1 MAGEDRQD
9 HRKNSAHR
17 RLNTLNNSNAFGQP
31 LGHALPEWVAPAL
44 PEHSALHGR
53 HCSVVPL
60 DVATHAEALFAA
72 NARAADDRMWTYL
85 FYGPFKNFTHYRDWL
100 TEAAASRDP
109 LYYTVVDPVH
119 GPVGVLSYMR
129 LDPAHGVIEIGH
141 LAFSPLLQ
149 RSVAATETLFLML
162 QNAFALGYRRC
173 EWKCNAL
180 NAPSR
185 RAAQRLGFSFEGLF
199 RQARVDK
206 GHSRDTAW
214 YAIIDRE
221 WPALKTAY
229 ERWLDPLNF
238 DSAGQQ
244 RVALSSLT
252 QPLLHQR
259 G

>member
-1 MAGEDRQD
+1 MNIR
-9 HRKNSAHR
+9 NP
-17 RLNTLNNSNAFGQP
+17 FGQA
-31 LGHALPEWVAPAL
+31 LGRAMPDWVAPVV
-44 PEHSALHGR
+44 PERTPMKGR
-53 HCSVVPL
+53 YCSVVPV
-60 DVATHAEALFAA
+60 DVAAHAEALYAA
-72 NARAADDRMWTYL
+72 NAREADARMWTYL
-85 FYGPFKNFTHYRDWL
+85 FYGPFENFAHYRDWL
-100 TEAAASRDP
+100 TEAAARRDP
-109 LYYTVVDPVH
+109 LYYTIVDPLH

-149 RSVAATETLFLML
+149 RSVAATEALFLML
-162 QNAFALGYRRC
+162 QNAFDLGYRRC

-206 GHSRDTAW
+206 GHSRDTSW
-214 YAIIDRE
+214 YAIIDSE
-221 WPALKTAY
+221 WPALKAAF
-229 ERWLDPLNF
+229 ERWLDPQNF

-244 RVALSSLT
+244 RISLSSLT